1 MPNIKS
7 AIKRVEVAKIQ
18 TSRNKAAK
26 SRIATYIKRFKKAI
40 AENNIAVAENEFKT
54 VSSLLDSAAREN
66 VIHKN
71 SASRRI
77 AHFAKM
83 LDNAKKD
90 HQLPELTQTHVHQ
103 VADAIQPSHPLS
115 SPSPAFNLPRVFS
128 NGSAPCI
135 RWPKY

>member
-1 MPNIKS
+1 MLLYYIKIFNKEKKMPNIKS
-7 AIKRVEVAKIQ
+7 AIKRVEVAKLNA
-18 TSRNKAAK
+18 SRNKATK
-26 SRIATYIKRFKKAI
+26 SRIATYIKRYKKAI

-83 LDNAKKD
+83 LDNAKK
-90 HQLPELTQTHVHQ
+90 
-103 VADAIQPSHPLS
+103 A
-115 SPSPAFNLPRVFS
+115 
-128 NGSAPCI
+128 
-135 RWPKY
+135 